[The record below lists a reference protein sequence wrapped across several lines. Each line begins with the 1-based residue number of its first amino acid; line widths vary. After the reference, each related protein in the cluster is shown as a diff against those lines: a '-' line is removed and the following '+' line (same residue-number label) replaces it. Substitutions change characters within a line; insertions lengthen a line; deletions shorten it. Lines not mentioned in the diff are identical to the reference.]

1 MYNNFYENLFNGK
14 IRKAFEEMGKNKKS
28 SNLSDLRIFLPTE
41 VVRTGI
47 EPVFHP

>member
-28 SNLSDLRIFLPTE
+28 PNLNDLRI
-41 VVRTGI
+41 
-47 EPVFHP
+47 